1 MSFENPLKKEVAN
14 EAEYIEVETEN
25 GEEIKLRTDKKA
37 FESIGLG
44 HLHEQLNRNLRIK
57 VGNEM
62 HIINIKGIG
71 SKFGTQE
78 DDLANDP
85 NTAIWA
91 IVDGEGGVSHIDK
104 QKIREWG
111 LQASS

>member
-1 MSFENPLKKEVAN
+1 MSFENPLKKEVVS
-14 EAEYIEVETEN
+14 EAEFVKVKTEY
-25 GEEIKLRTDKKA
+25 GEEIELRTDKKA

-62 HIINIKGIG
+62 HIINIKGIC

-78 DDLANDP
+78 SNLAEDP
-85 NTAIWA
+85 NTSLWA
-91 IVDGEGGVSHIDK
+91 TIDGGKTVSFIDK
-104 QKIREWG
+104 QKIRELG